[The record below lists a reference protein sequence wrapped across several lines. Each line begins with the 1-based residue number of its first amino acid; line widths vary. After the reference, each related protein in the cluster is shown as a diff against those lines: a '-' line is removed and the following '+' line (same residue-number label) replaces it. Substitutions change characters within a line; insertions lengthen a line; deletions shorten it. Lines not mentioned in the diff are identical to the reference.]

1 MWTRDE
7 SSSEVVEKAWSL
19 QVEGSQ
25 NFRFVKKCQNIRNDF
40 IVWNKKCF
48 GLVHNRISEI
58 EHKIK
63 KLQEDCEPSQ
73 ENLELKATLNLELN
87 EQLEREELKW
97 KQKSCELWLK
107 EGDRNSKIFHLSTLV
122 RRRRNQIAEIQLEDG
137 QWIHEHKDIEDYF
150 TRHFLEVFQS
160 DSPLIPQ
167 ELEGLMPPCISLE
180 ENIKLVRFPDME
192 EIKAVIWELNPMK
205 APGPDGLPGLFFKKY
220 WSIVGSQV
228 VIAIQSFFREGWML
242 KELNHT
248 FITLIPEKQG
258 ASNFNHFRPI
268 SLCNFYYK
276 VI

>member
-1 MWTRDE
+1 M
-7 SSSEVVEKAWSL
+7 
-19 QVEGSQ
+19 
-25 NFRFVKKCQNIRNDF
+25 
-40 IVWNKKCF
+40 
-48 GLVHNRISEI
+48 
-58 EHKIK
+58 
-63 KLQEDCEPSQ
+63 
-73 ENLELKATLNLELN
+73 
-87 EQLEREELKW
+87 
-97 KQKSCELWLK
+97 
-107 EGDRNSKIFHLSTLV
+107 
-122 RRRRNQIAEIQLEDG
+122 
-137 QWIHEHKDIEDYF
+137 
-150 TRHFLEVFQS
+150 FQS
-160 DSPLIPQ
+160 NFPLIPQ
-167 ELEGLMPPCISLE
+167 DLEGLMPPCISLKK
-180 ENIKLVRFPDME
+180 NIKLVRIPDIE

>member
-1 MWTRDE
+1 
-7 SSSEVVEKAWSL
+7 
-19 QVEGSQ
+19 
-25 NFRFVKKCQNIRNDF
+25 
-40 IVWNKKCF
+40 
-48 GLVHNRISEI
+48 VHNRISEI

-63 KLQEDCEPSQ
+63 KLQDCEPLQ
-73 ENLELKATLNLELN
+73 ENLELEAALNLELN
-87 EQLEREELKW
+87 EWLEREELKW
-97 KQKSCELWLK
+97 KQKSRELWLK

-137 QWIHEHKDIEDYF
+137 QWIHKRKDIEDYF
-150 TRHFLEVFQS
+150 TKHFLEVFQS

-167 ELEGLMPPCISLE
+167 DLEGLMPPCISLE
-180 ENIKLVRFPDME
+180 ENIKLVRILDME

-205 APGPDGLPGLFFKKY
+205 TSGPDGLPGLFFKKY

-228 VIAIQSFFREGWML
+228 VIANESFFREGWMQ

-248 FITLIPEKQG
+248 FITLIPKKQD
-258 ASNFNHFRPI
+258 ASNFNHFRPR